1 MGLGGS
7 SCEPGLMGLSTDLAF
22 HHSPSRIP
30 IPHCGHHHTTHQ
42 NENEIGQRGQEHDLP
57 LWAEDP
63 TQEGQSIVSE
73 QHWAGMARGAWGCLG
88 CPGGVY
94 PGALGMGRD
103 ARTSPLQLVQGPG
116 APGVLLPWLL
126 GPGRGTA
133 EHHCQRSQRR
143 HLHVCGA
150 PAPACAHYLLLARAT
165 EELSLLTADK
175 ALSL

>member
-7 SCEPGLMGLSTDLAF
+7 SHEPGLMGLSADVAF
-22 HHSPSRIP
+22 HCSPSRIP

-42 NENEIGQRGQEHDLP
+42 NENEIGQRGQEHDFP

-73 QHWAGMARGAWGCLG
+73 QHWAGMSRGAWGCLG
-88 CPGGVY
+88 YPGGY
-94 PGALGMGRD
+94 ILGPLAWIGMQEP
-103 ARTSPLQLVQGPG
+103 PLQLVQGPG
-116 APGVLLPWLL
+116 APGVLLPWLP

-133 EHHCQRSQRR
+133 EHHCQRNQRR

-150 PAPACAHYLLLARAT
+150 PAPACAHHLLLACPT
-165 EELSLLTADK
+165 EELSLLTAS
-175 ALSL
+175 ALEASR